1 MPSIVSV
8 NALTAWLRRAN
19 DELKREH
26 IHLEIGGDYYLDDM
40 CIVIL
45 SQGVV
50 TTPLNSLEHQGPSLP
65 DMLSQNNTGFLP
77 AVDYSPGAG
86 DKLTRRSYTGIIIKI
101 NNAVVFTFSKR
112 QTTVEAATFGPEL
125 IASRIAKEKVQALLY
140 KLRMMGVPVISPS
153 IMVVDNESVVKS
165 VSVPESRL
173 KKKHLSICYHSVR
186 EAVAGG
192 IIAVKWVKS
201 ENNLADICTKIMSGV
216 TFKRLLSWI
225 LIPRRL
231 RQVRKE

>member
-26 IHLEIGGDYYLDDM
+26 IHLEIGGDYFLDDM
-40 CIVIL
+40 RLVCR
-45 SQGVV
+45 SQGLA
-50 TTPLNSLEHQGPSLP
+50 TPVNSMQNQSPSLP

>member
-1 MPSIVSV
+1 MPE
-8 NALTAWLRRAN
+8 AL
-19 DELKREH
+19 
-26 IHLEIGGDYYLDDM
+26 GGQIRII
-40 CIVIL
+40 C
-45 SQGVV
+45 VV
-50 TTPLNSLEHQGPSLP
+50 DADH
-65 DMLSQNNTGFLP
+65 
-77 AVDYSPGAG
+77 AG
-86 DKLTRRSYTGIIIKI
+86 DKLTRRSYTGIIIKL
-101 NNAVVFTFSKR
+101 NGAVVFTFSKR
-112 QTTVEAATFGPEL
+112 QTTVEAATFGSEL

-201 ENNLADICTKIMSGV
+201 EDNLADICTKIMSGV

-231 RQVRKE
+231 RQVRKD